1 MLFCEMDSI
10 FFSSRLE
17 AARGHEGLS
26 SNMKIAAGGPVGSDT
41 FVAQSLNRFSWAST
55 CPISG
60 KMNFISSYHIVFIHI
75 MCIYTLGGRIGGRL
89 RLRYA
94 ERELQVSHKSTPVYF
109 IQVLLYRFALYLR
122 IIFCQASG
130 GERVRMGG
138 RHDGCK
144 NI

>member
-1 MLFCEMDSI
+1 MVLKALAGKQMLFCEMDSI
-10 FFSSRLE
+10 FFSSRLG

-89 RLRYA
+89 GLRYA
-94 ERELQVSHKSTPVYF
+94 ERELQVSHKSTPV
-109 IQVLLYRFALYLR
+109 
-122 IIFCQASG
+122 
-130 GERVRMGG
+130 
-138 RHDGCK
+138 
-144 NI
+144 